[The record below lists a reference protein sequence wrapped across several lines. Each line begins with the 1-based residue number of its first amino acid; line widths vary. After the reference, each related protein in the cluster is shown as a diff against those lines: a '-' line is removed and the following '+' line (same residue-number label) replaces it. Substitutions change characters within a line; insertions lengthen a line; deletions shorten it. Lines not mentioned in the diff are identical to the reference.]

1 MFRFKSE
8 RGVVLVLVAVGM
20 TAFLG
25 MLGLVIDVGQ
35 IFMERVRLARAVDAA
50 VIAGVQELPLQPKA
64 ALISAYEYALANSLT
79 PEDLQVGISEQ
90 NHIISACAQKQVSLS
105 FLSLFG
111 FKQLQVSAEA
121 AAMIGPVVGCTGV
134 IPVGVPWDDFEFGQV
149 YELKIDAHS
158 GRKYQGNF
166 GALALGGTGANT
178 YRNNLKYG
186 YQGMLR
192 VGDQVYTEPGNMAG
206 PTRQGIEYRLK
217 QAPSIPGQPWYENT
231 ARIAIVPI
239 VDSIDVSGRA
249 LVTIV
254 GFAAFYLEGVE
265 AQGNRATIRGRFVEH
280 LIDGEIGSGPNY
292 GLLAYRLIQ

>member
-1 MFRFKSE
+1 M
-8 RGVVLVLVAVGM
+8 LVAVGM

-35 IFMERVRLARAVDAA
+35 IFMERVRLVRAVDAA
-50 VIAGVQELPLQPKA
+50 VLAGVQELPLQPKA

-90 NHIISACAQKQVSLS
+90 NHIISAYAQKQVSLS

-158 GRKYQGNF
+158 GRNIKVTSVRWLWEAPVQIPIAIILNTATKGCC
-166 GALALGGTGANT
+166 ALATRFILNQGTW
-178 YRNNLKYG
+178 
-186 YQGMLR
+186 Q
-192 VGDQVYTEPGNMAG
+192 
-206 PTRQGIEYRLK
+206 
-217 QAPSIPGQPWYENT
+217 GQP
-231 ARIAIVPI
+231 
-239 VDSIDVSGRA
+239 GR
-249 LVTIV
+249 
-254 GFAAFYLEGVE
+254 
-265 AQGNRATIRGRFVEH
+265 
-280 LIDGEIGSGPNY
+280 
-292 GLLAYRLIQ
+292 GLSTG

>member
-1 MFRFKSE
+1 
-8 RGVVLVLVAVGM
+8 
-20 TAFLG
+20 
-25 MLGLVIDVGQ
+25 
-35 IFMERVRLARAVDAA
+35 
-50 VIAGVQELPLQPKA
+50 
-64 ALISAYEYALANSLT
+64 
-79 PEDLQVGISEQ
+79 
-90 NHIISACAQKQVSLS
+90 
-105 FLSLFG
+105 SLFG

-231 ARIAIVPI
+231 ARIAIV
-239 VDSIDVSGRA
+239 
-249 LVTIV
+249 
-254 GFAAFYLEGVE
+254 
-265 AQGNRATIRGRFVEH
+265 
-280 LIDGEIGSGPNY
+280 
-292 GLLAYRLIQ
+292 